1 MLESDVELKAIVPVA
16 FKLKG
21 RPAMMGWQ
29 LQGDMEVAA
38 CRIDFEP
45 WLRPSLASQMEFSTT
60 GVSYDEAIFV
70 FFRT

>member
-21 RPAMMGWQ
+21 RQAMMEWQ
-29 LQGDMEVAA
+29 LQADMEVVA
-38 CRIDFEP
+38 CRKDFEP
-45 WLRPSLASQMEFSTT
+45 IVLASQMEFSTT